1 MRLSNLCVLKI
12 VEAVASFIA
21 DSFKKFGILGVA
33 LGAAAGAV
41 VGGVFTG
48 AINAIA
54 PPRLAQ
60 GGLATKETL
69 AVVGDNPSGKEAI
82 IPFER
87 MGEFLDMAGGGA
99 MRLVGQFEVRGQDLI
114 LVLDRATQQKLRVR

>member
-1 MRLSNLCVLKI
+1 VLQS
-12 VEAVASFIA
+12 A
-21 DSFKKFGILGVA
+21 
-33 LGAAAGAV
+33 
-41 VGGVFTG
+41 
-48 AINAIA
+48 AINKIA
-54 PPRLAQ
+54 PPKLAR
-60 GGLATKETL
+60 GGLVTGEQL

-99 MRLVGQFEVRGQDLI
+99 MRLVGQFEVRGQDLV